1 MTSKYFVGLDI
12 ASESFFACVL
22 MSPTQIHLAPRA
34 FDNDPLGIAAL
45 VEWLQAHQLT
55 PAETVVCMEATGVY
69 GEAVAYQLH
78 AQGWWLAVHSPLEI
92 KRAFYP
98 VGHKNDAVDSRQIA
112 EYAVR
117 YQDRLR
123 QWQPKPELLAQ
134 IQALLQL
141 REQYVRQKTA
151 HKNAL
156 RAAKRKQVRTPLAEQ
171 LLQESIQQLERNID
185 TLVKEIRRLFKQDD
199 DLQRNLHLLIS
210 IPGVGLLLAAHALVM
225 MEQLQEPLNP
235 KVLAAYLG
243 ISPYEHTSGKSVRKR
258 ATSRHFGPATMRKLI
273 HLGARSL
280 RTHHAG
286 FRHYFERKVA
296 EGKKKRLVINSIGNK
311 LVRIICAVI
320 REQQPYIP
328 GYRSVNPL
336 LLPKPLTGSS
346 YSG

>member
-22 MSPTQIHLAPRA
+22 TGPTQVHLAPRA
-34 FDNDPLGIAAL
+34 FDNDPLGIADL
-45 VEWLQAHQLT
+45 VAWLQAQQVT

-123 QWQPKPELLAQ
+123 QWQPKPQLLAQ
-134 IQALLQL
+134 VQALLQL
-141 REQYVRQKTA
+141 REQYVSQKTA

-156 RAAKRKQVRTPLAEQ
+156 RAAQRRPVRTPLAEQ
-171 LLQESIQQLERNID
+171 LLQESIQQSERNIEKI
-185 TLVKEIRRLFKQDD
+185 VKEIQRLFKQDD
-199 DLQRNLHLLIS
+199 HLQRNLLLLMS
-210 IPGVGLLLAAHALVM
+210 IQGVGMLLAAHTLVM
-225 MEQLQEPLNP
+225 MEQLHDPLNP
-235 KVLAAYLG
+235 KVVAAYLG
-243 ISPYEHTSGKSVRKR
+243 ISPYEHTSGKSVRKQ
-258 ATSRHFGPATMRKLI
+258 ATSRHFGPSAMRKLI
-273 HLGARSL
+273 HLSARSL

-286 FRHYFERKVA
+286 FRQYFERKVA
-296 EGKKKRLVINSIGNK
+296 EGKKKSLAINNIGNK
-311 LVRIICAVI
+311 LVRIMCAVI
-320 REQQPYIP
+320 RDQQPFIP
-328 GYRSVNPL
+328 NYRSVNPL
-336 LLPKPLTGSS
+336 LLQKPLTGSS